1 MVSGA
6 MRFRVDKF
14 EAFLILSS
22 FLWGTSFVAS
32 KIGVGEVDPI
42 LFALL
47 RWLIAAPVLVLVA
60 YLFTDFDLSIF
71 KDKILWLVGLLN
83 AVGLFLQNEG
93 MTSTSAT
100 NAVLLVDI
108 NVVFVAILAALI
120 LKEKI
125 TKFTILGLLIGLF
138 GVFIVSTGG
147 NLGSLTDGSLTGN
160 LLVFAAGI
168 VWAFYIVYQKMAVNK
183 HPDVLMMTSAV
194 VVTTLF
200 ISIPIALVFTESYA
214 LSANGLVAAAY
225 VALIC
230 TGGAFMLYIAGL
242 RGKGATDSSIILLL
256 EIVFAMIFAFLI
268 LGEVPD
274 ALTAIGAALIIS
286 AIVLVSIQESNGKR
300 KKAV

>member
-1 MVSGA
+1 

-32 KIGVGEVDPI
+32 KIGVGEVDPF

-47 RWLIAAPVLVLVA
+47 RWLIAAPVLVFVA

-71 KDKILWLVGLLN
+71 KDKIIWLIGLLN

-93 MTSTSAT
+93 MTSTTAT

-108 NVVFVAILAALI
+108 NVVFVAILASLI
-120 LKEKI
+120 LKESI

-147 NLGSLTDGSLTGN
+147 DFSKMTDGSLTGN
-160 LLVFAAGI
+160 LLVLAAGL

-183 HPDVLMMTSAV
+183 HPDVLMMTSSV
-194 VVTTLF
+194 VVTTLIF
-200 ISIPIALVFTESYA
+200 SIPIALLFIQSYA
-214 LSANGLVAAAY
+214 LSADGLAAAMY

-242 RGKGATDSSIILLL
+242 KGKGATDSSIILLL
-256 EIVFAMIFAFLI
+256 EIVFAMIFAYLI

-274 ALTAIGAALIIS
+274 ILTAIGAIFIVS
-286 AIVLVSIQESNGKR
+286 AIVLVSIQEGNGK
-300 KKAV
+300 KKREA

>member
-1 MVSGA
+1 MVSSA
-6 MRFRVDKF
+6 MRFRIDKF

-32 KIGVGEVDPI
+32 KIGVGEVDPF

-47 RWLIAAPVLVLVA
+47 RWLIAAPVLVFVA

-71 KDKILWLVGLLN
+71 KDKILWLIGLLN
-83 AVGLFLQNEG
+83 AVGLFLQNAG
-93 MTSTSAT
+93 MTSTTAT

-108 NVVFVAILAALI
+108 NVVFVAILASLI
-120 LKEKI
+120 LKESI
-125 TKFTILGLLIGLF
+125 TKFTIFGLLIGLL

-147 NLGSLTDGSLTGN
+147 DFSKMTDGSLTGN
-160 LLVFAAGI
+160 LLVLAAGI

-183 HPDVLMMTSAV
+183 HPDVLMMTSSV
-194 VVTTLF
+194 VVTTLI
-200 ISIPIALVFTESYA
+200 ISLPIALLFTESYA
-214 LSANGLVAAAY
+214 LSANGLAAAMY

-242 RGKGATDSSIILLL
+242 KGKGATDSSIILLL
-256 EIVFAMIFAFLI
+256 EIVFAMMFAYLI

-274 ALTAIGAALIIS
+274 ILTAIGGILIVS
-286 AIVLVSIQESNGKR
+286 AIVLVSIQESNGK
-300 KKAV
+300 KKREA

>member
-32 KIGVGEVDPI
+32 KIGVGEVDPF

-47 RWLIAAPVLVLVA
+47 RWLIAAPVLMLVA
-60 YLFTDFDLSIF
+60 YLFADFDLSIF

-83 AVGLFLQNEG
+83 AVGLFLQNAG

-108 NVVFVAILAALI
+108 NVVFVAILASLI
-120 LKEKI
+120 LKEAI
-125 TKFTILGLLIGLF
+125 TKFTIIGLLIGLL

-147 NLGSLTDGSLTGN
+147 DLGKMTDGSLVGN
-160 LLVFAAGI
+160 LLVFAAGV
-168 VWAFYIVYQKMAVNK
+168 VWAFYIVYQKMAVDK
-183 HPDVLMMTSAV
+183 HPDVLMMTSSV
-194 VVTTLF
+194 VVTTLI
-200 ISIPIALVFTESYA
+200 ISIPIALVFTQSYA
-214 LSANGLVAAAY
+214 LPASGFMAAAY
-225 VALIC
+225 VALVC

-256 EIVFAMIFAFLI
+256 EIVFAMLFAFLI

-274 ALTAIGAALIIS
+274 ALTAAGAALIIS

-300 KKAV
+300 KKPA

>member
-6 MRFRVDKF
+6 MRLRVDKF

-32 KIGVGEVDPI
+32 KIGVGEVDPF

-47 RWLIAAPVLVLVA
+47 RWLIAAPVLIFVA

-83 AVGLFLQNEG
+83 AVGLFLQNAG
-93 MTSTSAT
+93 MTSTTAT

-108 NVVFVAILAALI
+108 NVVFVAIIASLV
-120 LKEKI
+120 LKESI
-125 TKFTILGLLIGLF
+125 TKFTIFGLLVGLL

-147 NLGSLTDGSLTGN
+147 DFGKMTDGSLAGN
-160 LLVFAAGI
+160 LLVLAAGI
-168 VWAFYIVYQKMAVNK
+168 VWAFYIVYQKAAVNK
-183 HPDVLMMTSAV
+183 HPDVLMMTSSV
-194 VVTTLF
+194 VVTTL
-200 ISIPIALVFTESYA
+200 IVSIPIALLFTQSFA
-214 LSANGLVAAAY
+214 LSTNGLVAAMY

-256 EIVFAMIFAFLI
+256 EIVFAMLFAYLI

-274 ALTAIGAALIIS
+274 MLTAIGGILIIS
-286 AIVLVSIQESNGKR
+286 AIVLVSIQDSNGK
-300 KKAV
+300 KKREA

>member
-1 MVSGA
+1 MVSSA

-14 EAFLILSS
+14 EAFLIISS

-32 KIGVGEVDPI
+32 KIGVGEVDPF

-71 KDKILWLVGLLN
+71 KDKILWLIGLLN

-93 MTSTSAT
+93 MTSTTAT

-108 NVVFVAILAALI
+108 NVVFVAILASLI
-120 LKEKI
+120 LKESI
-125 TKFTILGLLIGLF
+125 TKFTILGLLIGLL

-147 NLGSLTDGSLTGN
+147 DLGKMTDGSLTGN
-160 LLVFAAGI
+160 LLVLAAGI

-183 HPDVLMMTSAV
+183 HPDVLMMTSSV
-194 VVTTLF
+194 VVTTL
-200 ISIPIALVFTESYA
+200 IASIPIALIFTESYA
-214 LSANGLVAAAY
+214 LPTNGLMAAMY

-256 EIVFAMIFAFLI
+256 EIVFAMIFAYLI

-274 ALTAIGAALIIS
+274 ILTAVGGVLIVS
-286 AIVLVSIQESNGKR
+286 AIVLVSLQESNGKR
-300 KKAV
+300 KKEA

>member
-1 MVSGA
+1 

-14 EAFLILSS
+14 EAFLIMSS

-32 KIGVGEVDPI
+32 KIGVGEVDPF

-47 RWLIAAPVLVLVA
+47 RWLIAAPVLLLVA

-71 KDKILWLVGLLN
+71 KDKILWLIGLLN

-93 MTSTSAT
+93 MTSNTAT

-120 LKEKI
+120 LKESI
-125 TKFTILGLLIGLF
+125 TKFTILGLLIGLL

-147 NLGSLTDGSLTGN
+147 DLGKMTDGSLTGN
-160 LLVFAAGI
+160 LLVLAAGI

-183 HPDVLMMTSAV
+183 HPDVLMMTSSV
-194 VVTTLF
+194 VVTTL
-200 ISIPIALVFTESYA
+200 IASIPIALIFTESYA
-214 LSANGLVAAAY
+214 LPTNGLMAAMY

-242 RGKGATDSSIILLL
+242 QGKGATDSSIILLL
-256 EIVFAMIFAFLI
+256 EIVFAMIFAYLI

-274 ALTAIGAALIIS
+274 ILTAVGGVLIVS
-286 AIVLVSIQESNGKR
+286 AIVLVSLQESNGKR
-300 KKAV
+300 KNEA

>member
-32 KIGVGEVDPI
+32 KIGVGEVDPF

-47 RWLIAAPVLVLVA
+47 RWLIAAPVLMLVA
-60 YLFTDFDLSIF
+60 YLFADFDLSIF

-83 AVGLFLQNEG
+83 AVGLFLQNAG
-93 MTSTSAT
+93 MTNTSAT

-108 NVVFVAILAALI
+108 NVVFVAILASLI
-120 LKEKI
+120 LKEAI
-125 TKFTILGLLIGLF
+125 TKFTIIGLLIGLL

-147 NLGSLTDGSLTGN
+147 DLGKMTDGSLVGN

-168 VWAFYIVYQKMAVNK
+168 VWAFYIVYQKMAVDK
-183 HPDVLMMTSAV
+183 HPDVLMMTSSV
-194 VVTTLF
+194 VVTTLI
-200 ISIPIALVFTESYA
+200 ISIPIALVFTQSYA
-214 LSANGLVAAAY
+214 LPASGFMAAAY
-225 VALIC
+225 VALVC

-256 EIVFAMIFAFLI
+256 EIVFAMLFAFLI

-274 ALTAIGAALIIS
+274 ALTAAGAALIVS
-286 AIVLVSIQESNGKR
+286 AIVLVSIQESNGRR
-300 KKAV
+300 KKAA

>member
-6 MRFRVDKF
+6 MRLRVDKF

-32 KIGVGEVDPI
+32 KIGVGEVDPF

-47 RWLIAAPVLVLVA
+47 RWLIAAPVLIFAA

-83 AVGLFLQNEG
+83 AVGLFLQNAG
-93 MTSTSAT
+93 MTSTTAT

-108 NVVFVAILAALI
+108 NVVFVAILASLV
-120 LKEKI
+120 LKESI
-125 TKFTILGLLIGLF
+125 TKFTIFGLLIGLL

-147 NLGSLTDGSLTGN
+147 DFGKMTNGSLTGN
-160 LLVFAAGI
+160 LLVLLAGI
-168 VWAFYIVYQKMAVNK
+168 VWAFYIVYQKAAVNK
-183 HPDVLMMTSAV
+183 HPDVLMMTSSV
-194 VVTTLF
+194 VVTTL
-200 ISIPIALVFTESYA
+200 IVSIPIALLFTQSFT
-214 LSANGLVAAAY
+214 LSTNGLMAAMY

-256 EIVFAMIFAFLI
+256 EIVFAMMFAYLI

-274 ALTAIGAALIIS
+274 MLTAIGGILIIS
-286 AIVLVSIQESNGKR
+286 AIVLVSIQDSNGK
-300 KKAV
+300 KKREA

>member
-1 MVSGA
+1 

-14 EAFLILSS
+14 EAFLIISS

-32 KIGVGEVDPI
+32 KIGVGEVDPF

-93 MTSTSAT
+93 MTSTTAT

-108 NVVFVAILAALI
+108 NVVFVAILASLI
-120 LKEKI
+120 LKEAI
-125 TKFTILGLLIGLF
+125 TKFTILGLLIGLL

-147 NLGSLTDGSLTGN
+147 DLGKMTDGSLTGN
-160 LLVFAAGI
+160 LLVLAAGI
-168 VWAFYIVYQKMAVNK
+168 VWAFYIVYQKMAINK
-183 HPDVLMMTSAV
+183 HPDVLMMTSSV
-194 VVTTLF
+194 VVTTL
-200 ISIPIALVFTESYA
+200 IASIPIALIFTESYA
-214 LSANGLVAAAY
+214 LPTNGLVAAMY

-256 EIVFAMIFAFLI
+256 EIVFAMIFAYLI

-274 ALTAIGAALIIS
+274 ILTAVGGVLIVS
-286 AIVLVSIQESNGKR
+286 AIVLVSLQESNGKR
-300 KKAV
+300 KKEA

>member
-6 MRFRVDKF
+6 MRLRVDKF

-32 KIGVGEVDPI
+32 KIGVGEVDPF

-47 RWLIAAPVLVLVA
+47 RWLIAAPVLIFAA

-83 AVGLFLQNEG
+83 AVGLFLQNAG
-93 MTSTSAT
+93 MTSTTAT

-108 NVVFVAILAALI
+108 NVVFVAILASLV
-120 LKEKI
+120 LKESI
-125 TKFTILGLLIGLF
+125 TKFTIFGLLIGLL

-147 NLGSLTDGSLTGN
+147 DFGKMTDGSLTGN
-160 LLVFAAGI
+160 LLVLAAGI
-168 VWAFYIVYQKMAVNK
+168 VWAFYIVYQKAAVNK
-183 HPDVLMMTSAV
+183 HPDVLMMSSSV
-194 VVTTLF
+194 VVTTL
-200 ISIPIALVFTESYA
+200 IVSIPIALLFTQSYA
-214 LSANGLVAAAY
+214 LSTNGLVAAMY

-256 EIVFAMIFAFLI
+256 EIVFAMMFAYLI

-274 ALTAIGAALIIS
+274 MLTAIGGILIIS
-286 AIVLVSIQESNGKR
+286 AIVLVSFQDSNGK
-300 KKAV
+300 KKREA

>member
-6 MRFRVDKF
+6 MRVRVDKF

-32 KIGVGEVDPI
+32 KIGVGEVDPF

-71 KDKILWLVGLLN
+71 KDKILWLVGGLN
-83 AVGLFLQNEG
+83 AIGLFLQNAG

-100 NAVLLVDI
+100 NAVLLIDI

-138 GVFIVSTGG
+138 GVFFVTTGG
-147 NLGSLTDGSLTGN
+147 NLNGLTDGSLTGN
-160 LLVFAAGI
+160 LLVLSAGV
-168 VWAFYIVYQKMAVNK
+168 VWAFYIVYQKKAVNK
-183 HPDVLMMTSAV
+183 YPDVLMMTSSV
-194 VVTTLF
+194 VVTTL
-200 ISIPIALVFTESYA
+200 IASLPIALLFTESYA
-214 LSANGLVAAAY
+214 LSTNGLLAAMY

-256 EIVFAMIFAFLI
+256 EIVFAMLFAYLI
-268 LGEVPD
+268 LDEVPNV
-274 ALTAIGAALIIS
+274 LTAIGGALIVS
-286 AIVLVSIQESNGKR
+286 AIVLVSFQENNGKR
-300 KKAV
+300 KKEG

>member
-6 MRFRVDKF
+6 MRLRVDKF

-32 KIGVGEVDPI
+32 KIGVGEVDPF

-47 RWLIAAPVLVLVA
+47 RWLIAAPVLIFAA

-83 AVGLFLQNEG
+83 AVGLFLQNAG
-93 MTSTSAT
+93 MTSTTAT

-108 NVVFVAILAALI
+108 NVVFVAILASLV
-120 LKEKI
+120 LKESI
-125 TKFTILGLLIGLF
+125 TKFTIFGLLIGLL

-147 NLGSLTDGSLTGN
+147 DFGKMTDGSLTGN
-160 LLVFAAGI
+160 LLVLAAGI
-168 VWAFYIVYQKMAVNK
+168 VWAFYIVYQKAAVNK
-183 HPDVLMMTSAV
+183 HPDVLMMTSSV
-194 VVTTLF
+194 VVTTL
-200 ISIPIALVFTESYA
+200 IVSIPIALLFTQSFA
-214 LSANGLVAAAY
+214 LSTNGLMAAMY

-256 EIVFAMIFAFLI
+256 EIVFAMMFAYLI

-274 ALTAIGAALIIS
+274 MLTAIGGILIIS
-286 AIVLVSIQESNGKR
+286 AIVLVSIQDSNGK
-300 KKAV
+300 KKREA

>member
-1 MVSGA
+1 

-14 EAFLILSS
+14 EAFLIISS

-32 KIGVGEVDPI
+32 KIGVGEVDPF

-71 KDKILWLVGLLN
+71 KDKILWLIGLLN

-93 MTSTSAT
+93 MTSTTAT

-108 NVVFVAILAALI
+108 NVVFVAILASLI
-120 LKEKI
+120 LKESI
-125 TKFTILGLLIGLF
+125 TKFTILGLLIGLL

-147 NLGSLTDGSLTGN
+147 DLGKMTDGSLTGN
-160 LLVFAAGI
+160 LLVLAAGI

-183 HPDVLMMTSAV
+183 HPDVLMMTSSV
-194 VVTTLF
+194 VVTTL
-200 ISIPIALVFTESYA
+200 IASIPIALIFTESYA
-214 LSANGLVAAAY
+214 LPTNGLMAAMY

-256 EIVFAMIFAFLI
+256 EIVFAMIFAYLI

-274 ALTAIGAALIIS
+274 ILTAVGGVLIVS
-286 AIVLVSIQESNGKR
+286 AIILVSLQESNGKR
-300 KKAV
+300 KKEA

>member
-6 MRFRVDKF
+6 MRFRVDRF

-32 KIGVGEVDPI
+32 KIGVGEVDPF

-47 RWLIAAPVLVLVA
+47 RWLIAAPVLMLVA

-83 AVGLFLQNEG
+83 AVGLFLQNAG

-108 NVVFVAILAALI
+108 NVVFVAILASLI
-120 LKEKI
+120 LKEAI
-125 TKFTILGLLIGLF
+125 TKFTIIGLLIGLL

-147 NLGSLTDGSLTGN
+147 DLGKMTDGSLVGN
-160 LLVFAAGI
+160 LLVFAAGV
-168 VWAFYIVYQKMAVNK
+168 VWAFYIVYQKMAVDK
-183 HPDVLMMTSAV
+183 HPDVLMMTSSV
-194 VVTTLF
+194 VVTTLI
-200 ISIPIALVFTESYA
+200 ISIPIALAFTQSYA
-214 LSANGLVAAAY
+214 LPDSGFMAAAY
-225 VALIC
+225 VGLVC

-256 EIVFAMIFAFLI
+256 EIVFAMLFAFLI

-274 ALTAIGAALIIS
+274 ALTAAGAALIIS

-300 KKAV
+300 KKAA

>member
-1 MVSGA
+1 

-14 EAFLILSS
+14 EAFLIISS

-32 KIGVGEVDPI
+32 KIGVGEVDPF

-47 RWLIAAPVLVLVA
+47 RWLIAAPVLLLVA

-71 KDKILWLVGLLN
+71 KDKILWLIGLLN

-93 MTSTSAT
+93 MTSTTAT

-108 NVVFVAILAALI
+108 NVVFVAILASLI
-120 LKEKI
+120 LKESI
-125 TKFTILGLLIGLF
+125 TKFTILGLLIGLL

-147 NLGSLTDGSLTGN
+147 DLGKMTDGSLTGN
-160 LLVFAAGI
+160 LLVLAAGI

-183 HPDVLMMTSAV
+183 HPDVLMMTSSV
-194 VVTTLF
+194 VVTTL
-200 ISIPIALVFTESYA
+200 IASIPIALIFTESYA
-214 LSANGLVAAAY
+214 LPTNGLMAAMY

-256 EIVFAMIFAFLI
+256 EIVFAMIFAYLI

-274 ALTAIGAALIIS
+274 ILTAVGGVLIVS
-286 AIVLVSIQESNGKR
+286 AIVLVSLQESNGKR
-300 KKAV
+300 KKEA

>member
-1 MVSGA
+1 MVSSA

-14 EAFLILSS
+14 EAFLIISS

-32 KIGVGEVDPI
+32 KIGVGEVDPF

-47 RWLIAAPVLVLVA
+47 RWLIAAPVLLLVA

-71 KDKILWLVGLLN
+71 KDKILWLIGLLN

-93 MTSTSAT
+93 MTSTTAT

-120 LKEKI
+120 LKESI
-125 TKFTILGLLIGLF
+125 TKFTILGLLIGLL

-147 NLGSLTDGSLTGN
+147 DLGKMTDGSLTGN
-160 LLVFAAGI
+160 LLVLAAGI

-183 HPDVLMMTSAV
+183 HPDVLMMTSSV
-194 VVTTLF
+194 VVTTL
-200 ISIPIALVFTESYA
+200 IASIPIALIFTESYA
-214 LSANGLVAAAY
+214 LPTNGLMAAMY

-256 EIVFAMIFAFLI
+256 EIVFAMIFAYLI

-274 ALTAIGAALIIS
+274 ILTAVGGVLIVS
-286 AIVLVSIQESNGKR
+286 AIVLVSLQESNGKR
-300 KKAV
+300 KKEA

>member
-1 MVSGA
+1 

-32 KIGVGEVDPI
+32 KIGVGEVDPF

-47 RWLIAAPVLVLVA
+47 RWLIAAPVLIFAA

-83 AVGLFLQNEG
+83 AVGLFLQNAG
-93 MTSTSAT
+93 MTSTTAT

-108 NVVFVAILAALI
+108 NVVFVAILASLV
-120 LKEKI
+120 LKESI
-125 TKFTILGLLIGLF
+125 TKFTIFGLLIGLL

-147 NLGSLTDGSLTGN
+147 DFGKMTDGSLTGN
-160 LLVFAAGI
+160 LLVLAAGI
-168 VWAFYIVYQKMAVNK
+168 VWAFYIVYQKAAVNK
-183 HPDVLMMTSAV
+183 HPDVLMMTSSV
-194 VVTTLF
+194 VVTTL
-200 ISIPIALVFTESYA
+200 IASIPIALLFTQSYA
-214 LSANGLVAAAY
+214 LSTNGLMAAMY

-256 EIVFAMIFAFLI
+256 EIVFAMMFAYLI

-274 ALTAIGAALIIS
+274 MLTAIGGILIIS
-286 AIVLVSIQESNGKR
+286 AIVMVSIQDSNGK
-300 KKAV
+300 KKREA

>member
-1 MVSGA
+1 

-14 EAFLILSS
+14 EAFLIISS

-32 KIGVGEVDPI
+32 KIGVGEVDPF

-71 KDKILWLVGLLN
+71 KDKILWLIGLLN

-93 MTSTSAT
+93 MTSTTAT

-120 LKEKI
+120 LKESI
-125 TKFTILGLLIGLF
+125 TKFTILGLLIGLL

-147 NLGSLTDGSLTGN
+147 DLGKMTDGSLTGN
-160 LLVFAAGI
+160 LLVLAAGI
-168 VWAFYIVYQKMAVNK
+168 VWAFYIVYQKMAINK
-183 HPDVLMMTSAV
+183 HPDVLMMTSSV
-194 VVTTLF
+194 VVTTL
-200 ISIPIALVFTESYA
+200 IASIPIALIFTESYA
-214 LSANGLVAAAY
+214 LPTNGLMAAMY

-256 EIVFAMIFAFLI
+256 EIVFAMIFAYLI

-274 ALTAIGAALIIS
+274 ILTAVGGVLIVS
-286 AIVLVSIQESNGKR
+286 AIVLVSLQESNGKR
-300 KKAV
+300 KKEA

>member
-1 MVSGA
+1 

-14 EAFLILSS
+14 EAFLIISS

-32 KIGVGEVDPI
+32 KIGVGEVDPF

-93 MTSTSAT
+93 MTSTTAT

-108 NVVFVAILAALI
+108 NVVFVAILASLI
-120 LKEKI
+120 LKEAI
-125 TKFTILGLLIGLF
+125 TKFTILGLLIGLL

-147 NLGSLTDGSLTGN
+147 DLGKMTDGSLTGN
-160 LLVFAAGI
+160 LLVLAAGI
-168 VWAFYIVYQKMAVNK
+168 VWAFYIVYQKMAINK
-183 HPDVLMMTSAV
+183 HPDVLMMTSSV
-194 VVTTLF
+194 VVTTL
-200 ISIPIALVFTESYA
+200 IASIPIALIFTESYA
-214 LSANGLVAAAY
+214 LPTSGLIAAMY

-256 EIVFAMIFAFLI
+256 EIVFAMIFAYLI

-274 ALTAIGAALIIS
+274 ILTAVGGVLIVS
-286 AIVLVSIQESNGKR
+286 AIVLVSLQESNGKR
-300 KKAV
+300 KKEA

>member
-1 MVSGA
+1 

-14 EAFLILSS
+14 EAFLIISS

-32 KIGVGEVDPI
+32 KIGVGEVDPF

-71 KDKILWLVGLLN
+71 KDKILWLIGLLN

-93 MTSTSAT
+93 MTSTTAT

-120 LKEKI
+120 LKESI
-125 TKFTILGLLIGLF
+125 TKFTILGLLIGLL

-147 NLGSLTDGSLTGN
+147 DLGKMTDGSLTGN
-160 LLVFAAGI
+160 LLVLAAGI
-168 VWAFYIVYQKMAVNK
+168 VWAFYIVYQKMAINK
-183 HPDVLMMTSAV
+183 HPDVLMMTSSV
-194 VVTTLF
+194 VVTTL
-200 ISIPIALVFTESYA
+200 IASIPIALIFTESYA
-214 LSANGLVAAAY
+214 LPTNGLMAAMY

-256 EIVFAMIFAFLI
+256 EIVFAMIFAYLI
-268 LGEVPD
+268 LGEVPGI
-274 ALTAIGAALIIS
+274 LTAVGGILIVS
-286 AIVLVSIQESNGKR
+286 AIVLVSLQESNGKR
-300 KKAV
+300 KKEA

>member
-1 MVSGA
+1 

-14 EAFLILSS
+14 EAFLIISS

-32 KIGVGEVDPI
+32 KIGVGEVDPF

-71 KDKILWLVGLLN
+71 KDKILWLIGLLN

-93 MTSTSAT
+93 MTSTTAT

-108 NVVFVAILAALI
+108 NVVFVAILASLI
-120 LKEKI
+120 LKESI
-125 TKFTILGLLIGLF
+125 TKFTILGLLIGLL

-147 NLGSLTDGSLTGN
+147 DLGKMTDGSLTGN
-160 LLVFAAGI
+160 LLVLAAGI
-168 VWAFYIVYQKMAVNK
+168 VWAFYIVYQKMAINK
-183 HPDVLMMTSAV
+183 HPDVLMMTSSV
-194 VVTTLF
+194 VVTTL
-200 ISIPIALVFTESYA
+200 IASIPIALIFTESYA
-214 LSANGLVAAAY
+214 LPTNGLMAAMY

-256 EIVFAMIFAFLI
+256 EIVFAMIFAYLI
-268 LGEVPD
+268 LGEVPGI
-274 ALTAIGAALIIS
+274 LTAVGGILIVS
-286 AIVLVSIQESNGKR
+286 AIVLVSLQESNGKR
-300 KKAV
+300 KKEA

>member
-6 MRFRVDKF
+6 MRLRVDKF

-32 KIGVGEVDPI
+32 KIGVGEVDPF

-47 RWLIAAPVLVLVA
+47 RWLIAAPVLIFAA

-83 AVGLFLQNEG
+83 AVGLFLQNAG
-93 MTSTSAT
+93 MTSTTAT

-108 NVVFVAILAALI
+108 NVVFVAIIASLV
-120 LKEKI
+120 LKESI
-125 TKFTILGLLIGLF
+125 TKFTIFGLLVGLL

-147 NLGSLTDGSLTGN
+147 DFGKMTDGSLAGN
-160 LLVFAAGI
+160 LLVLAAGI
-168 VWAFYIVYQKMAVNK
+168 VWAFYIVYQKAAVNK
-183 HPDVLMMTSAV
+183 HPDVLMMTSSV
-194 VVTTLF
+194 VVTTL
-200 ISIPIALVFTESYA
+200 IVSIPIALLFTQSFA
-214 LSANGLVAAAY
+214 LSTNGLVAAMY

-256 EIVFAMIFAFLI
+256 EIVFAMLFAYLI

-274 ALTAIGAALIIS
+274 MLTAIGGILIIS
-286 AIVLVSIQESNGKR
+286 AIVLVSIQDSNGK
-300 KKAV
+300 KKREA

>member
-1 MVSGA
+1 

-14 EAFLILSS
+14 EAFLIISS

-32 KIGVGEVDPI
+32 KIGVGEVDPF

-71 KDKILWLVGLLN
+71 KDKILWLIGLLN

-93 MTSTSAT
+93 MTSTTAT

-120 LKEKI
+120 LKESI
-125 TKFTILGLLIGLF
+125 TKFTILGLLIGLL

-147 NLGSLTDGSLTGN
+147 DLGKMTDGSLTGN
-160 LLVFAAGI
+160 LLVLAAGI
-168 VWAFYIVYQKMAVNK
+168 VWAFYIVYQKMAIDK
-183 HPDVLMMTSAV
+183 HPDVLMMTSSV
-194 VVTTLF
+194 VVTTL
-200 ISIPIALVFTESYA
+200 IASIPIALIFTESYA
-214 LSANGLVAAAY
+214 LPTNGLMAAMY

-256 EIVFAMIFAFLI
+256 EIVFAMIFAYLI

-274 ALTAIGAALIIS
+274 ILTAVGGVLIVS
-286 AIVLVSIQESNGKR
+286 AIVLVSLQESNGKR
-300 KKAV
+300 KKEA

>member
-1 MVSGA
+1 
-6 MRFRVDKF
+6 MRLRVDKF

-32 KIGVGEVDPI
+32 KIGVGEVDPF

-47 RWLIAAPVLVLVA
+47 RWLIAAPVLIFAA

-83 AVGLFLQNEG
+83 AVGLFLQNAG
-93 MTSTSAT
+93 MTSTTAT

-108 NVVFVAILAALI
+108 NVVFVAIIASLV
-120 LKEKI
+120 LKESI
-125 TKFTILGLLIGLF
+125 TKFTIFGLLVGLL

-147 NLGSLTDGSLTGN
+147 DFGKMTDGSLTGN
-160 LLVFAAGI
+160 LLVLAAGI
-168 VWAFYIVYQKMAVNK
+168 VWAFYIVYQKAAVNK
-183 HPDVLMMTSAV
+183 HPDVLMMTSSV
-194 VVTTLF
+194 VVTTL
-200 ISIPIALVFTESYA
+200 IVSIPIALLFTQSFA
-214 LSANGLVAAAY
+214 LSTNGLVAAMY

-256 EIVFAMIFAFLI
+256 EIVFAMLFAYLI

-274 ALTAIGAALIIS
+274 MLTAIGGILIIS
-286 AIVLVSIQESNGKR
+286 AIVLVSIQDSNGK
-300 KKAV
+300 KKREA

>member
-1 MVSGA
+1 

-14 EAFLILSS
+14 EAFLIISS

-32 KIGVGEVDPI
+32 KIGVGEVDPF

-71 KDKILWLVGLLN
+71 KDKILWLIGLLN

-93 MTSTSAT
+93 MTSTTAT

-108 NVVFVAILAALI
+108 NVVFVAILASLI
-120 LKEKI
+120 LKESI
-125 TKFTILGLLIGLF
+125 TKFTIMGLLLGLL

-147 NLGSLTDGSLTGN
+147 DLGKMTDGSLTGN
-160 LLVFAAGI
+160 LLVLAAGI

-183 HPDVLMMTSAV
+183 HPDVLMMTSSV
-194 VVTTLF
+194 VVTTL
-200 ISIPIALVFTESYA
+200 IASIPIALIFTESYA
-214 LSANGLVAAAY
+214 LPTNGLMAAMY

-256 EIVFAMIFAFLI
+256 EIVFAMIFAYLI

-274 ALTAIGAALIIS
+274 ILTAVGGVLIVS
-286 AIVLVSIQESNGKR
+286 AIVLVSLQESNGKR
-300 KKAV
+300 KKEA

>member
-1 MVSGA
+1 

-14 EAFLILSS
+14 EAFLIISS

-32 KIGVGEVDPI
+32 KIGVGEVDPF

-47 RWLIAAPVLVLVA
+47 RWLIAAPVLMLVA

-71 KDKILWLVGLLN
+71 KDKILWLIGLLN

-93 MTSTSAT
+93 MTSTTAT

-108 NVVFVAILAALI
+108 NVVFVAILASLI
-120 LKEKI
+120 LKEAI
-125 TKFTILGLLIGLF
+125 TKFTILGLTIGLL

-147 NLGSLTDGSLTGN
+147 DLGKMTDGSLTGN
-160 LLVFAAGI
+160 LLVLAAGI
-168 VWAFYIVYQKMAVNK
+168 VWAFYIVYQKMAINK
-183 HPDVLMMTSAV
+183 HPDVLMMTSSV
-194 VVTTLF
+194 VVTTL
-200 ISIPIALVFTESYA
+200 IASIPIALIFTESYA
-214 LSANGLVAAAY
+214 LPTNGLMAAMY

-256 EIVFAMIFAFLI
+256 EIVFAMIFAYLI
-268 LGEVPD
+268 LGEVPGI
-274 ALTAIGAALIIS
+274 LTAVGGILIVS
-286 AIVLVSIQESNGKR
+286 AIVLVSLQESNGKR
-300 KKAV
+300 KKEA

>member
-1 MVSGA
+1 
-6 MRFRVDKF
+6 MRFRIDKF

-32 KIGVGEVDPI
+32 KIGVGEVDPF

-47 RWLIAAPVLVLVA
+47 RWLIAAPVLVFVA

-71 KDKILWLVGLLN
+71 KDKILWLIGLLN
-83 AVGLFLQNEG
+83 AVGLFLQNAG
-93 MTSTSAT
+93 MTSTTAT

-108 NVVFVAILAALI
+108 NVVFVAILASLI
-120 LKEKI
+120 LKESI
-125 TKFTILGLLIGLF
+125 TKFTIFGLLIGLL

-147 NLGSLTDGSLTGN
+147 DFSKMTDGSLTGN
-160 LLVFAAGI
+160 LLVLAAGI

-183 HPDVLMMTSAV
+183 HPDVLMMTSSV
-194 VVTTLF
+194 VVTTLI
-200 ISIPIALVFTESYA
+200 ISLPIALLFTESYA
-214 LSANGLVAAAY
+214 LSANGLAAAMY

-242 RGKGATDSSIILLL
+242 KGKGATDSSIILLL
-256 EIVFAMIFAFLI
+256 EIVFAMMFAYLI

-274 ALTAIGAALIIS
+274 ILTAIGGILIVS
-286 AIVLVSIQESNGKR
+286 AIVLVSIQESNGK
-300 KKAV
+300 KKREA

>member
-1 MVSGA
+1 

-14 EAFLILSS
+14 EAFLIISS

-32 KIGVGEVDPI
+32 KIGVGEVDPF

-47 RWLIAAPVLVLVA
+47 RWLIAAPVLLLVA

-71 KDKILWLVGLLN
+71 KDKILWLIGLLN

-93 MTSTSAT
+93 MTSTTAT

-120 LKEKI
+120 LKESI
-125 TKFTILGLLIGLF
+125 TKFTILGLLIGLL

-147 NLGSLTDGSLTGN
+147 DLGKMTDGSLTGN
-160 LLVFAAGI
+160 LLVLAAGI

-183 HPDVLMMTSAV
+183 HPDVLMMTSSV
-194 VVTTLF
+194 VVTTL
-200 ISIPIALVFTESYA
+200 IASIPIALIFTESYA
-214 LSANGLVAAAY
+214 LPTNGLMAAMY

-256 EIVFAMIFAFLI
+256 EIVFAMIFAYLI

-274 ALTAIGAALIIS
+274 ILTAVGGVLIVS
-286 AIVLVSIQESNGKR
+286 AIVLVSLQESNGKR
-300 KKAV
+300 KKEA